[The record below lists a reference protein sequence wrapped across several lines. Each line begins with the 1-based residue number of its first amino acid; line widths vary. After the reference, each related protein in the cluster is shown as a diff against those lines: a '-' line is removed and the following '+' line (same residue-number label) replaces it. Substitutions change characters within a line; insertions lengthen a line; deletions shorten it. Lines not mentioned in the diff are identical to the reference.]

1 MTATKRIKIIFPV
14 PLADNTRELVETQ
27 IPKALIDDRF
37 SIEFVG
43 SGEIV
48 SMADSY
54 YDMQLM
60 EMAVIEAG
68 IRSEAEGFDA
78 VCINTM
84 SDSGLYAL
92 RSRLSIPVLSA
103 GESAL
108 YLASMLGQK
117 FSIVTMWKKWFPL
130 YRKTIKEYGLEHK
143 LASVRSIEVR
153 PDTQELLQGKE
164 DIVFDKLLTQAKIA
178 IEQDGADVIVLG
190 STTMHQSYN
199 FLKDNLSIPVI
210 NPGQVAYKFS
220 ELFINLGL
228 AQSKLAYPD
237 PENLMG
243 DSTFAKLGI

>member
-1 MTATKRIKIIFPV
+1 MTSSKRVKIIFPV
-14 PLADNTRELVETQ
+14 PLSENTRELVEAQ
-27 IPKALIDDRF
+27 IPPEMIGDQF
-37 SIEFVG
+37 SVEFVG

-68 IRSEAEGFDA
+68 MRSEAEGFDA

-108 YLASMLGQK
+108 HLACMLGQK

-164 DIVFDKLLTQAKIA
+164 DIVFDKLLAQAQTA
-178 IEQDGADVIVLG
+178 IDQDGADVIVLG

-199 FLKDNLSIPVI
+199 FLKSNLSIPVI
-210 NPGQVAYKFS
+210 NPGLVAYKFS

-228 AQSKLAYPD
+228 TQSKLTYPA
-237 PENLMG
+237 PETTTG
-243 DSTFAKLGI
+243 DSIFAKLSI